1 MIQERSLLKYILLS
15 LVTCGI
21 YSIYFW
27 YQFDR
32 DVNTVCEGD
41 GKQPMS
47 YLAVVALSVVT
58 CSVFLWYWYYKQA
71 ERLQGNAPRYGVKI
85 QENGATVLL
94 WFLVGGWFLGIGVL
108 VGDYIL
114 MRNLNELARVYNDAD
129 QGPRPDNRAF
139 YSRPSGCQE
148 VGRPQGRLEYE
159 QADKHREK
167 NPWPQ
172 GGGEVETGQTLSFQR
187 GTGAWGQGHNL
198 SGAEREEN
206 SVELPKV
213 GVIYGL
219 SGEYAGAQISMDD
232 GKSVI
237 IGRSPQECNL
247 IVKGDQVSRKHCSVT
262 YDPGQD
268 DYLVV
273 DYSSNGTYLADDDSR
288 LASYREERLRPGTRI
303 YLGTKA
309 VRFCLGE
316 PGGLVK

>member
-47 YLAVVALSVVT
+47 YLAVVVLSVVT

-94 WFLVGGWFLGIGVL
+94 WFLVGGWFLGIGIL

-129 QGPRPDNRAF
+129 QGLRPDNRAF

-167 NPWPQ
+167 NPWAQ

-187 GTGAWGQGHNL
+187 GAGAWGQEHNH
-198 SGAEREEN
+198 SGAEGKKLRG
-206 SVELPKV
+206 VAQV
-213 GVIYGL
+213 GVIYRL
-219 SGEYAGAQISMDD
+219 SGEYAGAQIPWTMEVCDHWE
-232 GKSVI
+232 K
-237 IGRSPQECNL
+237 PQECNL
-247 IVKGDQVSRKHCSVT
+247 MSRRSSGRKH
-262 YDPGQD
+262 
-268 DYLVV
+268 
-273 DYSSNGTYLADDDSR
+273 
-288 LASYREERLRPGTRI
+288 
-303 YLGTKA
+303 
-309 VRFCLGE
+309 
-316 PGGLVK
+316 